1 MKVVARRD
9 EPARGCFRIGDGRYK
24 IVYWDNTVCYV
35 SAEEVRANP
44 VIVSLVGAKYD
55 SNTNNHDSIPKEE
68 LEEFTKFALARMME
82 QMQCLVNVSKSI
94 YNAWKA
100 GRPLEEPMEDLAESL
115 ESMGIFIDEDGEANA
130 E

>member
-24 IVYWDNTVCYV
+24 IVYWDDTVCYI
-35 SAEEVRANP
+35 SSEEARVNP
-44 VIVSLVGAKYD
+44 VIVSLAGTKYT
-55 SNTNNHDSIPKEE
+55 SNTNNHDPIPKEE
-68 LEEFTKFALARMME
+68 LAEFEKYALARMME

-115 ESMGIFIDEDGEANA
+115 ESMGIFIDEDGEG
-130 E
+130 EV